1 MTGNSRQRL
10 AIIGKPWGDGVEKVL
25 VTGATGFIGLHCVQQ
40 LLDKG
45 YHVRGTVRSMARAD
59 EVKAA
64 MKKAGADANRLELVE
79 ADLLDDAGWDEAVAG
94 CDYVM
99 HVASPFIVGVP
110 KHEDELIRP
119 AVEGTERVLQAAMRA
134 GVKKAVVTSSC
145 AAINA
150 TYDGKTSRTEEDWS
164 DPAHPSTPAYYK
176 SKTLAERR
184 AWELVNDQAGDA
196 KMQLAVINPAG
207 VVGPMLSD
215 DIGTSNV
222 FLKQI
227 ISGEVPGCPKIHL
240 GFVDVRDVAT
250 AHVLAMESDAAN
262 GQRFIINER
271 ELWFKDVAQ
280 LMRDNGYGKAPTR
293 LLPSFLVKLLGL
305 FNPELRQLAGFIGK
319 ENYNPNDKARTLLG
333 WQPRNAE
340 QGLLDAAKQLV
351 DMGAANI

>member
-59 EVKAA
+59 EVRAA
-64 MKKAGADANRLELVE
+64 MKNAGADANRLELVE

-134 GVKKAVVTSSC
+134 GAKKAVVTSSC

-176 SKTLAERR
+176 SKTLAEQK
-184 AWELVNDQAGDA
+184 AWELIGAQSTT
-196 KMQLAVINPAG
+196 KLAVINPAG
-207 VVGPMLSD
+207 VFGPTLSD
-215 DIGTSNV
+215 DIGVANAFV
-222 FLKQI
+222 LQVIDGK
-227 ISGEVPGCPKIHL
+227 VPGCPKLHL
-240 GFVDVRDVAT
+240 GFVDVRDVAA
-250 AHVLAMESDAAN
+250 AHILAMQKPEAD
-262 GQRFIINER
+262 GERFIISER
-271 ELWFKDVAQ
+271 EYWFREFSAVLRAA
-280 LMRDNGYGKAPTR
+280 GYEKAPSREMPNWLVKFLGLFDPPTR
-293 LLPSFLVKLLGL
+293 QMSQMIGKEKITPSDKAKKLLGWK
-305 FNPELRQLAGFIGK
+305 PRPADESLR
-319 ENYNPNDKARTLLG
+319 DT
-333 WQPRNAE
+333 
-340 QGLLDAAKQLV
+340 AAQIVEKGMVKL
-351 DMGAANI
+351 